1 VSTLSTEERAELEAL
16 RARVAA
22 LEEERATEIA
32 RLSAALGN
40 AQERVYWL
48 DRWRIDLNA
57 LMRKRGAAE
66 FRAALRAA
74 RAVVRAVKSAGRIFG
89 R

>member
-1 VSTLSTEERAELEAL
+1 MSTLSTDERAELEAL

-22 LEEERATEIA
+22 LEEERAAEIA
-32 RLSAALGN
+32 RLSAALGE

-57 LMRKRGAAE
+57 LMRRPGASE

-74 RAVVRAVKSAGRIFG
+74 RAVVRALKSAGRVFG